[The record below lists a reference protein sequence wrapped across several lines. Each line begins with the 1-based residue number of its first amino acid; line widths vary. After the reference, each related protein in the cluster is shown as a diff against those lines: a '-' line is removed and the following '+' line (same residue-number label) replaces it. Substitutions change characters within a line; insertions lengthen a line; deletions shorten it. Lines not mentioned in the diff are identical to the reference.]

1 MSDLLQFKS
10 QEFMEESVIPSQRAK
25 EPMRADS
32 SGQIA
37 RRLAGQVLQ
46 SHERR
51 RVVMP
56 IDDRAVARQ
65 LPDLRLPCLDV
76 VESFLRI
83 RRVEV
88 IVDFEDPHRWSVL
101 SRHCWSVLRRQRWS
115 VLSRHRWS
123 AHGYWQ

>member
-1 MSDLLQFKS
+1 
-10 QEFMEESVIPSQRAK
+10 MEESVIPSQGAK

-32 SGQIA
+32 SGHCA

-46 SHERR
+46 SHERL

-56 IDDRAVARQ
+56 MDDRAVARQ
-65 LPDLRLPCLDV
+65 LPNLRLPCLDV

-101 SRHCWSVLRRQRWS
+101 SRH
-115 VLSRHRWS
+115 RWS